1 MIFYVCMNVS
11 WRNRRLKLTEGEVQQ
26 TQESSYHVTEQSLKS
41 EAADISE
48 FRVKGWVSKIEPST
62 ERTCYL
68 WGTLECF

>member
-26 TQESSYHVTEQSLKS
+26 TQESSYHVTEQNLKS

-48 FRVKGWVSKIEPST
+48 FRVKGWVLKIEPST